1 MDDGGIV
8 ELILGKDETAIA
20 LVREKYG
27 ARLRAIARGV
37 LGDDGAAEECENDAY
52 LEAWRRIPPHEP
64 REYLFAFLARIVRAK
79 ALNRLKE
86 LSAAKRSAETVA
98 LTDELAA
105 MLRSRSDTES
115 SFEEREL
122 SASVSRY
129 LRGVSD
135 EKRCVFVR
143 RYWYMEPIAQIAR
156 RYDMSESKVK
166 SLLLRARRE
175 LRKHLEKEGFLQ

>member
-64 REYLFAFLARIVRAK
+64 REYLFAFRARIVRAK

-98 LTDELAA
+98 LTDVAGSLPVYNW
-105 MLRSRSDTES
+105 MDTKLFLIFLCWKFQLR
-115 SFEEREL
+115 
-122 SASVSRY
+122 
-129 LRGVSD
+129 
-135 EKRCVFVR
+135 
-143 RYWYMEPIAQIAR
+143 
-156 RYDMSESKVK
+156 
-166 SLLLRARRE
+166 
-175 LRKHLEKEGFLQ
+175 